1 MRKPDRQQ
9 TLYHLALN
17 TMHKEPFLTVGLLLE
32 IIERQI
38 RSFRR
43 LSSKQLSLLR

>member
-1 MRKPDRQQ
+1 MRKPDHQQ

-17 TMHKEPFLTVGLLLE
+17 TMREEPFLTVGLLVG

-38 RSFRR
+38 RTFRR
-43 LSSKQLSLLR
+43 L